1 MPIFSTSYFDNAV
14 MNPVYGPAG
23 YGLFQLNDMGASRSY
38 VPCIAQNYN
47 VTSDYRNWTINIR
60 NDVHFQDGE
69 NLTVNDV
76 NFTLRTY
83 MTPAISSPLYPLFV
97 KVFGSNESIVVA
109 NSSAIKINLLQPY
122 AYVMDLLSVPILP
135 RHILA
140 NITYDKWKS
149 SPFNTGMSSSPA
161 TLYRLSNG
169 TQVELKGPVGAGPYR
184 YIGYDSATKIYHLQ
198 KFSNYFN
205 KTALEARGLFQIPDY
220 YVKVINSAQ
229 LALQQ
234 LLSGRVH
241 VIDMQYHVELL
252 SSLNVNAVSPEKIVT
267 FPSLNVQELGFN
279 MRNPIFGTGLQ
290 TPVGLNNS
298 SNAAEAARHVR
309 KAISYAIPRLEIVQ
323 QLLQG
328 YGLPGKTSVFCPLSE
343 GYDPTTPS
351 YGYYNMTQAAQE
363 LVSAGYQ
370 PSPLMSSLWDA
381 YGTLIILIITA
392 IILVTTA
399 VILRRTGWISRM
411 RKQGIQE
418 KMLK

>member
-1 MPIFSTSYFDNAV
+1 
-14 MNPVYGPAG
+14 
-23 YGLFQLNDMGASRSY
+23 
-38 VPCIAQNYN
+38 
-47 VTSDYRNWTINIR
+47 
-60 NDVHFQDGE
+60 
-69 NLTVNDV
+69 
-76 NFTLRTY
+76 
-83 MTPAISSPLYPLFV
+83 
-97 KVFGSNESIVVA
+97 
-109 NSSAIKINLLQPY
+109 
-122 AYVMDLLSVPILP
+122 
-135 RHILA
+135 
-140 NITYDKWKS
+140 
-149 SPFNTGMSSSPA
+149 MSSSPA

-381 YGTLIILIITA
+381 YGTLIILIIAA

>member
-1 MPIFSTSYFDNAV
+1 M
-14 MNPVYGPAG
+14 GPLRG
-23 YGLFQLNDMGASRSY
+23 Y

-47 VTSDYRNWTINIR
+47 VSSDYRNWTINIR

-69 NLTVNDV
+69 NLTVYDV
-76 NFTLRTY
+76 NFTLRAY

-109 NSSAIKINLLQPY
+109 DSSAIKINLPQPY

-140 NITYDKWKS
+140 NISYNNWKS
-149 SPFNTGMSSSPA
+149 SPFNTGMPSSPP
-161 TLYRLSNG
+161 TLYWLSNG

-184 YIGYDSATKIYHLQ
+184 YVGYDSATQTYHLQ
-198 KFSNYFN
+198 RFSNYFN
-205 KTALEARGLFQIPDY
+205 KTSLEASGLFQIPDY
-220 YVKVINSAQ
+220 YVKVINRGD

-234 LLSGRVH
+234 LLSGQVH

-252 SSLNVNAVSPEKIVT
+252 STLNAVSPEKIVT
-267 FPSLNVQELGFN
+267 FPFLNVQELGFN

-309 KAISYAIPRLEIVQ
+309 KAISYTIPRLEIVQ

-328 YGLPGKTSVFCPLSE
+328 YGSPGKTTVFCPLSE
-343 GYDPTTPS
+343 SYDPTTPS

-363 LVSAGYQ
+363 LILAGYQ
-370 PSPLMSSLWDA
+370 PSPLVPSLLDA
-381 YGTLIILIITA
+381 YGTLIILIIAA

-399 VILRRTGWISRM
+399 VILRRTGWISRL

-418 KMLK
+418 KRLK